1 MNIKPI
7 DIVIGFSNH
16 SRSSSDKGVSPRT
29 RVNFPPLSA
38 FTTPATF
45 SSVHIALKL
54 SFSSSYNS
62 DHGLYSTEGFSSRV
76 RETGKRIPTRGNKKS
91 GTKGT

>member
-7 DIVIGFSNH
+7 DIVIGFSNL
-16 SRSSSDKGVSPRT
+16 SRSSPDKGSFSTNSGKFSPLKCFHDLRYI
-29 RVNFPPLSA
+29 FI
-38 FTTPATF
+38 
-45 SSVHIALKL
+45 VHIALKL